1 MSVRVVFQ
9 SFYKPLWLSAWKKE
23 RTVWPKKDNDKM
35 FRLKSQKTVSENE
48 QRVSEVQAYTFH
60 LCLCY
65 ANEM

>member
-1 MSVRVVFQ
+1 
-9 SFYKPLWLSAWKKE
+9 
-23 RTVWPKKDNDKM
+23 M